1 MDICEDFEYIL
12 DFESAVQWSVKNKV
26 MKRFLKNILISD
38 INFFLRLSNQ
48 QKILFFLQINFI
60 AKIIFNTY

>member
-1 MDICEDFEYIL
+1 MEICEDFDCIL
-12 DFESAVQWSVKNKV
+12 DFESAVHSSVKNKV